1 MNVAD
6 SKKELYLERSGD
18 NLSCIFCNMEKEKI
32 IIESEAAYAVFDIF
46 PVSQGHMLIIP
57 KKHIRDYF
65 EAGQQEKKELWELVD
80 RCKEYLD
87 EKYQPD
93 AYNVGINCGEDAG
106 QTVMHLHIHLIP
118 RYKGDLINPRG
129 GVRGVIPDKRIY

>member
-1 MNVAD
+1 
-6 SKKELYLERSGD
+6 
-18 NLSCIFCNMEKEKI
+18 MEKDKI
-32 IIESEAAYAVFDIF
+32 IIESETAYAVFDIF
-46 PVSQGHMLIIP
+46 PVSNGHMLIIP
-57 KKHIRDYF
+57 KTHTRDYF
-65 EAGQQEKKELWELVD
+65 EAGQHEKQELWELVD
-80 RCKEYLD
+80 RCKVYLD

-118 RYKGDLINPRG
+118 RYKGDIINPRG

>member
-1 MNVAD
+1 M
-6 SKKELYLERSGD
+6 
-18 NLSCIFCNMEKEKI
+18 SCIFCNMEKEKI
-32 IIESEAAYAVFDIF
+32 IIESETAYAVFDIF
-46 PVSQGHMLIIP
+46 PVSNGHMLIIP
-57 KKHIRDYF
+57 KTHTRAYF
-65 EAGQQEKKELWELVD
+65 EAGQQEKQELWELVD

-93 AYNVGINCGEDAG
+93 DYNLGINCGEDAG

-129 GVRGVIPDKRIY
+129 GVRGVIPEKRIY

>member
-1 MNVAD
+1 
-6 SKKELYLERSGD
+6 
-18 NLSCIFCNMEKEKI
+18 MEKENI

-65 EAGQQEKKELWELVD
+65 EAGQHEKQELWELVD
-80 RCKEYLD
+80 RCKVYLD